1 MSVYRVR
8 VISEDPMSQGHVV
21 AKLGKLHHE
30 RNTKLNTFFTPL
42 SIATHHLKHF
52 LYIRFGFAGKSLRK
66 KQM

>member
-1 MSVYRVR
+1 
-8 VISEDPMSQGHVV
+8 MSQGHVV

-42 SIATHHLKHF
+42 SIATHHLEHF
-52 LYIRFGFAGKSLRK
+52 LYIRFGFTGKSLRK